1 MTSDAPPGFSLRQR
15 ILLWLI
21 GWLGYFAV
29 RLICSTLRY
38 SVSLEGPGPD
48 PQDIHPKVHVFWHR
62 CIFPAAYYYRNRE
75 VVVLASRSFD
85 GEYITRIAQ
94 RLGYRIVRGSS
105 SRGGMRALLESHGE
119 IEAGRR
125 VAFTVDGP
133 RGPRY
138 VAKKGPVMLARN
150 MRIPIVAFHI
160 ALDRAWVLNSWD
172 AMLIPKPFARALIRV
187 SAPIDVS
194 ADADAHTLDACHD
207 AMQAALERVRDAAE
221 SMIAAGTSS

>member
-1 MTSDAPPGFSLRQR
+1 MTDSDGPPKFSVRQR
-15 ILLWLI
+15 ILVWLI

-29 RLICSTLRY
+29 RLICCTLRY
-38 SVSLEGPGPD
+38 SVSLESPGPD

-62 CIFPAAYYYRNRE
+62 CIFPAAYYYRNRD
-75 VVVLASRSFD
+75 VVALASRSFD
-85 GEYITRIAQ
+85 GEYISRIAQ

-105 SRGGMRALLESHGE
+105 SRGGMRVLLESHSE
-119 IEAGRR
+119 IQSGRR

-138 VAKKGPVMLARN
+138 VAKPGPVILARN
-150 MRIPIVAFHI
+150 MRVPIVAFHI

-172 AMLIPKPFARALIRV
+172 AMLIPRPFARALIRV
-187 SAPIDVS
+187 SAPIDVPAN
-194 ADADAHTLDACHD
+194 ADEQTLEACHQ

-221 SMIAAGTSS
+221 AMLITSK